1 MKKKKTKVLDIS
13 TAILNHLAWKIRLH
27 DIINDK
33 EIVDSSEK
41 ISHEDCELGRWL
53 YSELLPAFGS
63 LKEVRRLEKTHKDI
77 HDICKKVLQ
86 LKYGADTRSAE
97 SELVR
102 LEHLSQ
108 EMFSLLLAIRSKIE

>member
-1 MKKKKTKVLDIS
+1 MKKKKTKALDIS
-13 TAILNHLAWKIRLH
+13 AAILNHLAWKIRLH

-41 ISHEDCELGRWL
+41 IHYEDCELGRWL
-53 YSELLPAFGS
+53 YTELLPAFGS
-63 LKEVRRLEKTHKDI
+63 LKEVRKLEKTHRDV
-77 HDICKKVLQ
+77 HDIYKKVLE
-86 LKYGADTRSAE
+86 LKYSGDTGSAE

-108 EMFSLLLAIRSKIE
+108 EMFSLLLTIRSKVE